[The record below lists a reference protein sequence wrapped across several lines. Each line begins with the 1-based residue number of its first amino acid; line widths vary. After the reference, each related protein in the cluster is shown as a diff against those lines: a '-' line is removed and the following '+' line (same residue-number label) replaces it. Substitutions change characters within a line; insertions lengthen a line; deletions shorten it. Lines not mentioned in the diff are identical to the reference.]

1 MFLCIFS
8 LTTSKLPPPPPPPTT
23 TECVLFH
30 VYQFS
35 HTPCYVTTST
45 EGRFLVFYEQFEH
58 HQLSQIEINFSNN
71 KYSLFFHVHKPSTYT
86 LLRWIKVHGWQ
97 TLVFSEWFEQHRLSQ
112 CGQPKNCICLQMGLF
127 ILTALCALCIEI
139 YDQGCSSFFLVVIGN
154 WSN

>member
-8 LTTSKLPPPPPPPTT
+8 LITSKLPPPPPPPTTTT

-86 LLRWIKVHGWQ
+86 LLRWIKVHGWL
-97 TLVFSEWFEQHRLSQ
+97 TNFSIFWMVWAAQIESMWPTQKLYLFANGLFYF
-112 CGQPKNCICLQMGLF
+112 NCFVCIMYWNKWSGLF
-127 ILTALCALCIEI
+127 IL
-139 YDQGCSSFFLVVIGN
+139 FLGGDC
-154 WSN
+154 